1 MNSPTRVRIFKDQ
14 CSVSITPSSPSL
26 NGTRRVTRTSQ
37 KRHYAQ
43 QQQQQQHHQ
52 HQQQQQQ
59 QQQHQ
64 PRGTAINEHQDDRFT
79 GELSKELSNI
89 DDEAARALQ
98 KGECFSAPTQGVN
111 GAHPAHSSLHHPL
124 QNSQVSCLL
133 AALNNDMHGF
143 NRSLME
149 DGIRQKE
156 FLCKIEKEKAEI
168 TELES
173 MVSSKLVELSNA
185 LG

>member
-37 KRHYAQ
+37 KRHYA
-43 QQQQQQHHQ
+43 
-52 HQQQQQQ
+52 QQQQ